1 MNTIQLK
8 NKSNCMCCQNFLYK
22 LKINKKFFI
31 ISIILQ
37 LTAVPLFYISQIID
51 SINLDDT
58 VFNSEFYDIISFI
71 SLICATFIGVVIAFN
86 NFSYLYKKS
95 EVDMI
100 YSLPINTKQRFL
112 SDFFSGLL
120 IYLVPYLFSSIFS
133 FIINNT
139 GHLISKNW
147 DKDYS
152 FLSNFSLI
160 HYYIYGLLIM
170 IMLYTITVFTLSCCG
185 SIFEGVIYNIIVN
198 VSIPLIPTAI
208 ILIFFDKVYGLN
220 LESLMI
226 SNVIY
231 SSPIGGLISLLR
243 HSTLSDY
250 FFSSTHYNFS
260 HFFLLWVT
268 LYLINIIIYF
278 VLTYYIYKKRKS
290 EDVGNPF
297 TLKLFYHINLYI
309 ILISIISLFLKSK
322 YIIPAI
328 ILSAII
334 FIIFETI
341 TKRGFKT
348 FLVPLVR
355 YVSIFAI
362 SVVLVLTGNAANGFG
377 LERYIPSVNNI
388 KLLSLSSDQIAP
400 LNTYN
405 YEDYTPLI
413 ITDKKYIQLITQANQ
428 KMIDKKAK
436 LSFEEYSMYQ
446 YFNYFTIDYYFNFGL
461 NLSKSYSIDNEINYM
476 LSELSLSDEYAEM
489 LIKNLHSSLNP
500 KNNDLERTK
509 YMSMNFSTM
518 SISSKLGSTSHSEKF
533 NPTKEFKE
541 KLCNAYK
548 KDWLEQD
555 LEQLLKP
562 DDTLLIINDLFP
574 VFSHFNNTINLLA
587 ENKYLHE
594 DSLLSTSITQLKN
607 NFNNKNDYSSNIYIH
622 PPSHY
627 QFSNNTKYIFTQK
640 PVNLDIYTLL
650 EWTKEMDEII
660 KKVQPYYFTNEDCY
674 TITINGRL
682 YAIPSEYTSKVEKIF
697 NEYCSM
703 DTNAFNGYKTEI
715 VRYSKTSL
723 YEHYRDKYNSY
734 DSFVEAILKNQ
745 ITDIKQYI
753 N

>member
-147 DKDYS
+147 DKNYD
-152 FLSNFSLI
+152 FLSNNSLI

-198 VSIPLIPTAI
+198 ISIPLIPI
-208 ILIFFDKVYGLN
+208 ILIFIFFDKVYGLN
-220 LESLMI
+220 TESLII
-226 SNVIY
+226 SNISY
-231 SSPIGGLISLLR
+231 SSPIGGLISLLS
-243 HSTLSDY
+243 HSRLSDY
-250 FFSSTHYNFS
+250 FLGSTHYNFS

-268 LYLINIIIYF
+268 LYSISIMIYLF
-278 VLTYYIYKKRKS
+278 LTYYIYKKRKS

-309 ILISIISLFLKSK
+309 ILISIISLFLKNK
-322 YIIPAI
+322 YIIPSI

-348 FLVPLVR
+348 FLIPLVR

-362 SVVLVLTGNAANGFG
+362 SVVLVLTGNTANGFG
-377 LERYIPSVNNI
+377 IERYIPSVNNV
-388 KLLSLSSDQIAP
+388 KLLSLPSYQITP
-400 LNTYN
+400 LNIN
-405 YEDYTPLI
+405 DFNNTPLI
-413 ITDKKYIQLITQANQ
+413 ITDKKYIQLVTQANQ
-428 KMIDKKAK
+428 KMIDKKSK
-436 LSFEEYSMYQ
+436 LYSNSEQYNIYQ
-446 YFNYFTIDYYFNFGL
+446 NFNYFNIDYYFNFGL
-461 NLSKSYSIDNEINYM
+461 NLSKSYYVDNEINYM
-476 LSELSLSDEYAEM
+476 LSEISLSNEYTEM
-489 LIKNLHSSLNP
+489 LINHLHLSLKIKENF
-500 KNNDLERTK
+500 EREN
-509 YMSMNFSTM
+509 YSPENFSSMT
-518 SISSKLGSTSHSEKF
+518 ISSKFGNISYTGGF

-541 KLCNAYK
+541 ELCNAYK

-555 LEQLLKP
+555 LKQLLKP
-562 DDTLLIINDLFP
+562 DDTVVIINATFP
-574 VFSHFNNTINLLA
+574 VFSHFTNTINLLV
-587 ENKYLHE
+587 ENKYLLGN
-594 DSLLSTSITQLKN
+594 SLLDTSVKQIKA

-627 QFSNNTKYIFTQK
+627 QFFNTTKYIFTQN
-640 PVNLDIYTLL
+640 PINLDIYTLL

-660 KKVQPYYFTNEDCY
+660 TKVQPYYFTNEDCY
-674 TITINGRL
+674 SMSINGKL
-682 YAIPSEYTSKVEKIF
+682 YVIPYEYTSKAEKIF

-703 DTNAFNGYKTEI
+703 DTDAFNKYNHRITTDY
-715 VRYSKTSL
+715 RYSL
-723 YEHYRDKYNSY
+723 YENYSNKYTSY
-734 DSFVEAILKNQ
+734 DSFIDAILKNQ
-745 ITDIKQYI
+745 ITDVKQYI

>member
-147 DKDYS
+147 DKDYG

-198 VSIPLIPTAI
+198 ISIPLIPI
-208 ILIFFDKVYGLN
+208 ILIFIFFDKVYGLN
-220 LESLMI
+220 SESLMI

-243 HSTLSDY
+243 DSRLSDY
-250 FFSSTHYNFS
+250 FLGGIHYNFS
-260 HFFLLWVT
+260 NFFLLWVT

-309 ILISIISLFLKSK
+309 ILISIISLFLKNK

-348 FLVPLVR
+348 FLIPLVR

-377 LERYIPSVNNI
+377 LERYIPSVNNV
-388 KLLSLSSDQIAP
+388 KLLSLGSYQIAP
-400 LNTYN
+400 LNIN
-405 YEDYTPLI
+405 DFNNSPLI
-413 ITDKKYIQLITQANQ
+413 ITDKKYIQLVTQANQ
-428 KMIDKKAK
+428 KILDKKTK
-436 LSFEEYSMYQ
+436 FSFDEDSMYP
-446 YFNYFTIDYYFNFGL
+446 YYDSFAFDYYFNFGL
-461 NLSKSYSIDNEINYM
+461 NLNKYYSVDNEINYM
-476 LSELSLSDEYAEM
+476 LSELSLSDEYTEM
-489 LIKNLHSSLNP
+489 LIKNLRSSLNLYEYFERS
-500 KNNDLERTK
+500 NDDPA
-509 YMSMNFSTM
+509 NFSNM
-518 SISSKLGSTSHSEKF
+518 NISSKFGSISYTGRF

-562 DDTLLIINDLFP
+562 DDTVVIINGVFP
-574 VFSHFNNTINLLA
+574 VFSHFTNTINLLV
-587 ENKYLHE
+587 ENKYLLE
-594 DSLLSTSITQLKN
+594 NSLLDTSVKQIKA

-627 QFSNNTKYIFTQK
+627 QFFNTTKYIFTQN
-640 PVNLDIYTLL
+640 PINLDIYTLL

-674 TITINGRL
+674 TITINGQL
-682 YAIPSEYTSKVEKIF
+682 YAIPSEYTSKAEKIF

-703 DTNAFNGYKTEI
+703 DTDAFNKYNHQITTDFT
-715 VRYSKTSL
+715 YSL
-723 YEHYRDKYNSY
+723 YTNYSNKYTSY